1 MTEENNHIVYN
12 EVVSYIQTLMPKR
25 NDHFLAL
32 EAYAEEFHVPIVQ
45 PEVAQLLQNMVLI
58 HRPKRILEIGT
69 AIGYSASIMAAAM
82 TEGEIVSIE
91 IREDMHL
98 RAKNNLEQF
107 DTKVKFTL
115 MLGDALEVL
124 KQVEGKFD
132 MIFIDAS
139 KGHYHEFWTLC
150 SDKLNTGG
158 LIISDN
164 ILYKGMIAN
173 NAWVERR
180 KKTIVKRM
188 RHYLSEL
195 CANESFHTA
204 ILPMGDG
211 VALSYK
217 LEEKK

>member
-25 NDHFLAL
+25 EKHFLDL
-32 EAYAEEFHVPIVQ
+32 EAYAATFHVPIVQ
-45 PEVAQLLQNMVLI
+45 PEVAQLLQNLVYI
-58 HRPKRILEIGT
+58 HKPKRVLEIGT

-82 TEGEIVSIE
+82 TSGEIVSIE
-91 IREDMHL
+91 IREDMYEH
-98 RAKNNLEQF
+98 AKKNLEAF
-107 DTKVKFTL
+107 ETNVKFSL
-115 MLGDALEVL
+115 LLGDALEVL
-124 KQVEGKFD
+124 KSVEGEFD
-132 MIFIDAS
+132 LIFIDAS
-139 KGHYHEFWTLC
+139 KGHYQEFWTLC
-150 SDKLNTGG
+150 SDKLRKNG
-158 LIISDN
+158 LIVSDN

-173 NAWVERR
+173 DAWVERR

-195 CANESFHTA
+195 CANPAFHTA

-217 LEEKK
+217 LEENK